1 MRLTRPKRE
10 LDGIFLAVFAVLI
23 SFLTEGCAASH
34 PTAPKPSG
42 APEPAQL
49 ATKQDLIARFNHQ
62 AESVTS
68 LNASVTMV
76 LTAGSSY
83 TGAIKQYHEIGG
95 FLLAERPASIRVIG
109 QAPIVGTN
117 LFDMASDGETFHIFI
132 PSQHRFI
139 TGSANL
145 ERSSA
150 KPIENLRPQHLTSV
164 IFWTPIPDHVPVLIE
179 EANDD
184 RSRYYVLTVVR
195 RSAGG
200 VASAA
205 GGSEDWEIERRI
217 WFDRSNLNIARLE
230 TYEQGGQLA
239 SDVTLRGWD
248 IFGAVKYPRQISLSR
263 PDSDYQLQIGIKKV
277 TFNETISADRFILE
291 QPPGTELVNADAAT
305 ESSAPSDGLEK
316 KN

>member
-1 MRLTRPKRE
+1 VPLTRPKRE
-10 LDGIFLAVFAVLI
+10 LDGPFLAAFAILVL
-23 SFLTEGCAASH
+23 FLAGGCAASH
-34 PTAPKPSG
+34 TSVRKPSG
-42 APEPAQL
+42 APEPAQV

-62 AESVTS
+62 AESVMS

-83 TGAIKQYHEIGG
+83 RGVIKQYHEIGG
-95 FLLAERPASIRVIG
+95 FLLAARPASIRVIG

-117 LFDMASDGETFHIFI
+117 LFDMVSNGETFHIFI
-132 PSQHRFI
+132 PSEHKFI
-139 TGSANL
+139 IGPANL
-145 ERSSA
+145 ARPSA

-164 IFWTPIPDHVPVLIE
+164 IFWTLIPDHVPVLME

-184 RSRYYVLTVVR
+184 TSRYYVLTVVR
-195 RSAGG
+195 P
-200 VASAA
+200 A

-217 WFDRSNLNIARLE
+217 WFDRSNLNIARIE

-239 SDVTLRGWD
+239 SDVSLRGWD
-248 IFGAVKYPRQISLSR
+248 TLGTVKYPRQISLSR

-277 TFNETISADRFILE
+277 TFNETISADRFILA
-291 QPPGTELVNADAAT
+291 QPPGTELVNAGAAP
-305 ESSAPSDGLEK
+305 EPSAPAETPEK